1 MTLEAV
7 VSKLMWILAR
17 TTDPLQVQE
26 MFYHPIAQDL
36 LFLSASAQDIE

>member
-1 MTLEAV
+1 
-7 VSKLMWILAR
+7 MWILAR